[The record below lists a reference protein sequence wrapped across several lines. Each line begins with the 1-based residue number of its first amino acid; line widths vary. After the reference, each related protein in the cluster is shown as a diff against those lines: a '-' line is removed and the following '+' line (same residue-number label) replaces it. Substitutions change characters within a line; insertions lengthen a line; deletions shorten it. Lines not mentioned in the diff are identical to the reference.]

1 MSDQKL
7 KVKRAEIDPV
17 PFEVLE
23 QEILGIAEGM
33 RRINAT
39 RLSRKA
45 IVALIHANSGI
56 AKRTIEV
63 VIENLENLEGNW
75 LKPKPKKAGAQ

>member
-1 MSDQKL
+1 VSAQKIR
-7 KVKRAEIDPV
+7 VKRAEIDPV

-39 RLSRKA
+39 RVSRRA
-45 IVALIHANSGI
+45 VVALIHDNSGI

-63 VIENLENLEGNW
+63 VIANLENFEGNW
-75 LKPKPKKAGAQ
+75 LKPKAKKSAQ

>member
-1 MSDQKL
+1 MSAE
-7 KVKRAEIDPV
+7 KVIKIKRREIDPE

-23 QEILGIAEGM
+23 HEILAIGEGM

-39 RLSRKA
+39 RVSRKA
-45 IVALIHANSGI
+45 IVALIHANSGV

-63 VIENLENLEGNW
+63 VIENLENLEENW
-75 LKPKPKKAGAQ
+75 LKPKPEK